1 MVNGH
6 PPMDLSDVDIR
17 RFHPFQFNERYLY
30 ERTGEALGLLYAMHW
45 PFFQP
50 ETSRGIRRSVFHDR
64 LKDAGACFGE
74 MAGWERANWFA
85 PEGMEPRYEYT
96 YRRQNWFEASASE
109 HLAVRENVGFFDMS
123 SFGKFLVQGRDAE
136 KVMNRICANQ
146 VAVEPGKVVYTAWL
160 NERGGF
166 ETDLTVTRL
175 SEREYLVIT
184 AGASQ
189 MREL

>member
-1 MVNGH
+1 
-6 PPMDLSDVDIR
+6 
-17 RFHPFQFNERYLY
+17 
-30 ERTGEALGLLYAMHW
+30 MHW

-50 ETSRGIRRSVFHDR
+50 ETSRGIRRPVFHDR

-96 YRRQNWFEASASE
+96 YRRQNWFEASGSE

-136 KVMNRICANQ
+136 K
-146 VAVEPGKVVYTAWL
+146 
-160 NERGGF
+160 
-166 ETDLTVTRL
+166 
-175 SEREYLVIT
+175 
-184 AGASQ
+184 
-189 MREL
+189 

>member
-1 MVNGH
+1 
-6 PPMDLSDVDIR
+6 
-17 RFHPFQFNERYLY
+17 
-30 ERTGEALGLLYAMHW
+30 
-45 PFFQP
+45 
-50 ETSRGIRRSVFHDR
+50 
-64 LKDAGACFGE
+64 

-175 SEREYLVIT
+175 SEWEYLVST

-189 MREL
+189 MRDLAWLKRHTAQEDGVQVADVTSAYAVLSIMGPKSRKLLSKLLSLIHI